1 VLLGVAQVQMTP
13 EELAERSSQREAE
26 VRAKIEAE
34 MAKQIS
40 MLKLEVLALRKQ
52 YGVKG
57 DILGAFEKNRDKI
70 ETLFRSLDQ
79 DGCVRA
85 ARPTAC
91 GGTRRAWECLS
102 ETACDRSGQVSY
114 DEFMEFT
121 AHAQDL
127 GEFSVVMEKLMTFD
141 NPFEELDIDGDGQ
154 ISWEEFL
161 IWVQTQTGPSSKVG
175 PAASA

>member
-1 VLLGVAQVQMTP
+1 MTP

-79 DGCVRA
+79 DGCVCAFVVGRV
-85 ARPTAC
+85 R
-91 GGTRRAWECLS
+91 
-102 ETACDRSGQVSY
+102 
-114 DEFMEFT
+114 
-121 AHAQDL
+121 HA
-127 GEFSVVMEKLMTFD
+127 
-141 NPFEELDIDGDGQ
+141 
-154 ISWEEFL
+154 
-161 IWVQTQTGPSSKVG
+161 
-175 PAASA
+175 

>member
-1 VLLGVAQVQMTP
+1 MRLFDAAQVQMSP
-13 EELAERSSQREAE
+13 EELKEVSTQRMQE
-26 VRAKIEAE
+26 VRAKIEQE

-85 ARPTAC
+85 
-91 GGTRRAWECLS
+91 
-102 ETACDRSGQVSY
+102 
-114 DEFMEFT
+114 F
-121 AHAQDL
+121 
-127 GEFSVVMEKLMTFD
+127 VVGRVRL
-141 NPFEELDIDGDGQ
+141 
-154 ISWEEFL
+154 
-161 IWVQTQTGPSSKVG
+161 
-175 PAASA
+175 A